1 MSKPKRIYQIAI
13 ELNIS
18 HSDIIEFLDGIGE
31 KGYGHM
37 SEVNSGIYSKII
49 SKYSKDKKRQEVYAK
64 EKARNTAQTSRSA
77 DVNFVKKDEAK
88 EESPKKIQSNPI
100 GLKII
105 EMPSK
110 EDKAIEKKKDKP
122 KANKENPPVTQK
134 SDAEKKTSFKK
145 INIAEIADKI
155 SQNKKTLPQSGGKL
169 FNKNISISNSKGR
182 KKRKKV
188 KKVLEENPLSELDQ
202 KTLTLPEFS
211 TLEEL
216 ANSMNVKV
224 QEAIM
229 KCLDLGMVT
238 TINQRL
244 DIESMIMIADEFG
257 FEIKEADI
265 EDSSISQI
273 DQNEIPESE
282 YKHRPPVVTVMG
294 HVDHG
299 KTSLLDYI
307 RTENVVAGES
317 GGITQHIGAYR
328 VDLKN
333 DKHITF
339 LDTPGHAA
347 FTAMRSRGSKIT
359 DIVVLVVAADDDV
372 MPQTIEAIDH
382 AQAASV
388 PIIIAI
394 NKIDRP
400 AANVDKILKQL
411 SERKILVEEWGGKY
425 QYEAISAKTGE
436 GIDKLLDKMLL
447 EAEILD
453 LKAPFSGNAMGVV
466 VESKLDKGLG
476 PIATILIQKG
486 VLKKGDIFN
495 CGSQSSK
502 VRSLLDERGDFV
514 EKAYPSD
521 PVQVLGFESVPNAG
535 DILTIYSDEKE
546 AKRIAI
552 KRSQHK
558 REAEHRRFKKTTLEQ
573 IGKEI
578 SEGAVKDLNILIKG
592 DVDGSIE
599 ALSDSLMSISTDE
612 VNVKIIHRSVGS
624 LNETDIS
631 LAKASSAIIIA
642 FNLNT
647 PKQIKAKAKEN
658 GVDIRSYSIIYEAIS
673 EVKLALE
680 GLLEPDKVEDVLGL
694 AEVRDSF
701 KVPKIGVVAGCYIT
715 KGKAVKNAFLRVKR
729 DEEIIHEG
737 NLTSLKRFKDD
748 VSEVQESY
756 ECGIGVEGF
765 SKFKNGD
772 VIEVYEIKEI
782 KRTL

>member
-18 HSDIIEFLDGIGE
+18 HSDIIDFLDGIGE

-37 SEVNSGIYSKII
+37 SEVSSGVYSKII

-64 EKARNTAQTSRSA
+64 EKARNTAQTTRAA
-77 DVNFVKKDEAK
+77 DIKKTENEKLEKKPAK
-88 EESPKKIQSNPI
+88 KLETRI

-105 EMPSK
+105 EMPSEEDRKASK
-110 EDKAIEKKKDKP
+110 ERQLLDKTGPAKDT
-122 KANKENPPVTQK
+122 ANKTVPK
-134 SDAEKKTSFKK
+134 KKTSFKK

-155 SQNKKTLPQSGGKL
+155 SQNKKNPNQNSNKL
-169 FNKNISISNSKGR
+169 FSKNLNIASSKK
-182 KKRKKV
+182 KKRKKI
-188 KKVLEENPLSELDQ
+188 KKNIEEVVESSQIENILV
-202 KTLTLPEFS
+202 LPEFS

-224 QEAIM
+224 QDAIM
-229 KCLDLGMVT
+229 KALNLGMVT

-257 FEIKEADI
+257 FEIKEANI
-265 EDSSISQI
+265 EEDTSLSS
-273 DQNEIPESE
+273 DQNEVPESD
-282 YKHRPPVVTVMG
+282 YTLRAPVVTVMG

-299 KTSLLDYI
+299 KTSFLDYI
-307 RTENVVAGES
+307 RTENVVSGES
-317 GGITQHIGAYR
+317 GGITQHIGAYK
-328 VDLKN
+328 VEVQDGKF
-333 DKHITF
+333 ITF

-359 DIVVLVVAADDDV
+359 DIVVLVIAADDDV

-394 NKIDRP
+394 NKIDLP

-411 SERKILVEEWGGKY
+411 SEKNILVEDWGGKY
-425 QYEAISAKTGE
+425 QYQPISSKTGE
-436 GIDKLLDKMLL
+436 NIDKLLDKILL
-447 EAEILD
+447 EAEVSD
-453 LKAPFSGNAMGVV
+453 LKAPFEGNAVGVV

-476 PIATILIQKG
+476 PIATVLVQKG

-502 VRSLLDERGDFV
+502 VRSLLDQSAKPLIEAFP
-514 EKAYPSD
+514 AD

-535 DILTIYSDEKE
+535 DVLSVHLDEKE
-546 AKRIAI
+546 SKRIAS

-578 SEGAVKDLNILIKG
+578 SEGAVKDLNVLIKG

-612 VNVKIIHRSVGS
+612 VNVKIIHRSVGTV
-624 LNETDIS
+624 NETDIS
-631 LAKASSAIIIA
+631 LAKASNAVIIT

-658 GVDIRSYSIIYEAIS
+658 GVDIRSYSIIYEAIN
-673 EVKLALE
+673 EIKLALE

-701 KVPKIGVVAGCYIT
+701 KVPKIGIVAGCYIT

-729 DEEIIHEG
+729 KEEVIHEG

-756 ECGIGVEGF
+756 ECGIGVDGF
-765 SKFKNGD
+765 SKFENGD
-772 VIEVYEIKEI
+772 IIEIYEIKEI